1 MTQTTGSPTR
11 AKAYKLTDAHQ
22 LYLFVTPKGSKLW
35 RWITDS
41 TGSESVPQWPY
52 PLVSLIEVREKRDDA
67 RRLLANGN
75 DPSVVKKLRIQENI
89 ESARMTFP
97 TRCSRMARSE
107 QTAVGQGSCCRSDQN
122 ARAGCLSPGMVGG
135 PVAAADLIDTVA
147 WLNPRP
153 PANPMRF
160 TPAGGQARPGTH
172 AACSSGI

>member
-1 MTQTTGSPTR
+1 VSLNG
-11 AKAYKLTDAHQ
+11 
-22 LYLFVTPKGSKLW
+22 
-35 RWITDS
+35 
-41 TGSESVPQWPY
+41 PY
-52 PLVSLIEVREKRDDA
+52 PLVSLIEAREKRDDA

-135 PVAAADLIDTVA
+135 PVAAADL
-147 WLNPRP
+147 
-153 PANPMRF
+153 
-160 TPAGGQARPGTH
+160 
-172 AACSSGI
+172 